1 MRKNVFIFFVLK
13 LAFSGAS
20 VHAVSEGDFSE
31 TIVHCA
37 SVHPTPA
44 IVYKLLEQ
52 KGAQFARVDAEGSN
66 AMHILVGFDSV
77 FSKPCHGFDR
87 TFDIL
92 TRLYIR
98 L

>member
-1 MRKNVFIFFVLK
+1 MLY
-13 LAFSGAS
+13 LLGAS

-37 SVHPTPA
+37 SVHPSPA
-44 IVYKLLEQ
+44 LVYKLLDS

-77 FSKPCHGFDR
+77 FSKEFGLLTAALPCAFIC
-87 TFDIL
+87 T
-92 TRLYIR
+92 
-98 L
+98 